1 MSLLKSELGNR
12 LYPTMENL
20 TSALQVGRIVG
31 VDLMKGLEKTIT
43 TPDGDK
49 VCELV
54 GIAVNLADYSV
65 GTDKG
70 GEVTFFD
77 DFDLNFNQ
85 ELYLLE
91 TRISGAL
98 RKWRSAVRIWKV
110 KA

>member
-1 MSLLKSELGNR
+1 M
-12 LYPTMENL
+12 
-20 TSALQVGRIVG
+20 
-31 VDLMKGLEKTIT
+31 
-43 TPDGDK
+43 
-49 VCELV
+49 
-54 GIAVNLADYSV
+54 NLADYSV